1 MPLPPHTH
9 SKLFIFYTILSL
21 AKKRGSELF
30 SISAAFIR
38 FLICACTPP
47 PLYSARR
54 AGAARP
60 YPSDEGLPSYSIP
73 YETRKTKKRAFKKAP
88 LSFCLFLKYS
98 AMQTAISLPA
108 GFHIHPLLPSVFGW
122 IVCCPGFPHHYHR
135 LSYSLVSQFFPCP
148 TTTTL
153 PTMSCGDAKL
163 NHPAPAFDE
172 MALMPNGTFK
182 KVSLASY
189 KGKWVV
195 LFFYPM
201 DFTFVCPTEI
211 CQFSDNVKEFNSIN
225 CEVIACSMDSEYSHL
240 AWTMQDRKK
249 GGLGKM
255 EIPII
260 ADKTKSIIRS
270 YGCLKEDD
278 GVAYRGVFI
287 IDPRGNLRQFT
298 VNDLPVGRSVEEVLR
313 LVKAFQ
319 FVEVHGEVCPANW
332 KPGAATMKPDP
343 KASVDGFFSKLFIF
357 YTILSLAKKRGS
369 ELFSISAAFIRFL
382 ICACTPPPL
391 YSARRAGAARPYPS
405 DEGLPSYSIPY
416 ETRKTKKK
424 SI

>member
-1 MPLPPHTH
+1 
-9 SKLFIFYTILSL
+9 
-21 AKKRGSELF
+21 
-30 SISAAFIR
+30 
-38 FLICACTPP
+38 
-47 PLYSARR
+47 
-54 AGAARP
+54 
-60 YPSDEGLPSYSIP
+60 
-73 YETRKTKKRAFKKAP
+73 
-88 LSFCLFLKYS
+88 
-98 AMQTAISLPA
+98 
-108 GFHIHPLLPSVFGW
+108 
-122 IVCCPGFPHHYHR
+122 
-135 LSYSLVSQFFPCP
+135 
-148 TTTTL
+148 
-153 PTMSCGDAKL
+153 MSCGDAKL

-189 KGKWVV
+189 KGKW
-195 LFFYPM
+195 
-201 DFTFVCPTEI
+201 
-211 CQFSDNVKEFNSIN
+211 FSDNVKEFNSIN

-343 KASVDGFFSKLFIF
+343 KASVDGFFSKVN
-357 YTILSLAKKRGS
+357 
-369 ELFSISAAFIRFL
+369 
-382 ICACTPPPL
+382 
-391 YSARRAGAARPYPS
+391 
-405 DEGLPSYSIPY
+405 
-416 ETRKTKKK
+416 
-424 SI
+424 